1 MKNRVVKQLLTVCMV
16 TALSVSMPMAS
27 WAADNKKETAE
38 TVKEEKKDDTIE
50 ITKDSVGTSVYDKN
64 GVKITIQKL
73 SREENYGNPFFQIK
87 YMIENNSS
95 KDVTISMYDSYVDDF
110 NVGTYGGNTI
120 DAGKKGVADL
130 SVWEKDY
137 KPYDIDD
144 FKIWDATLKI
154 SDTDGVLL
162 ESDINIQRDAFTGD
176 IDDSQQSA
184 TEGTQVDD
192 QNDELSQKIETLETQ
207 NKELEDKN
215 NELENKNNKLESK
228 NSELDGKNQE
238 LESKNSE
245 LESKNQELA
254 NKNSDLESKNKEL
267 EDKLNQAEE
276 EKKQEETEP
285 TAAPTE
291 TPVEDTP
298 APEPTQEEAA
308 PEAEQK
314 PVVEYKD
321 ATTIRIVQQALND
334 AGYNC
339 GNPDGVAGGKTTEA
353 VTKYQTDKG
362 LTVNGLVTDELLQ
375 SLNVVEKVQDAVQ
388 KEASKGEYGGDY
400 TYDQLARNPD
410 TYKNQKIKISG
421 KVLQAEYD
429 DDICYARIAMNN
441 DYNTVVFVTYSSDL
455 LNYRLLEDD
464 KVTVYGVSYGV
475 YSYKAVSGATITIP
489 WLNADMI
496 EM

>member
-1 MKNRVVKQLLTVCMV
+1 MEDMGMRNRVVRRLLMVCMAM
-16 TALSVSMPMAS
+16 ALTVSMPMAS
-27 WAADNKKETAE
+27 WAADSQKETSEENNSDDIVISKNGADMVLYKDKKLSVEFGECTYTKDASDAQFTTHLQNDYPNIFTISFDDVKVDGSALELKPNSGEYKAGNWAWSSWRIDLETLQTAGLTDFKEMTFTVKGTLNNGTDLFEKNVTINRDAFKSLADETDNSEDESTEETTEESISEETAE
-38 TVKEEKKDDTIE
+38 TSSSTDDEKYDELLQRMDELEEK
-50 ITKDSVGTSVYDKN
+50 
-64 GVKITIQKL
+64 
-73 SREENYGNPFFQIK
+73 
-87 YMIENNSS
+87 
-95 KDVTISMYDSYVDDF
+95 
-110 NVGTYGGNTI
+110 
-120 DAGKKGVADL
+120 
-130 SVWEKDY
+130 
-137 KPYDIDD
+137 
-144 FKIWDATLKI
+144 
-154 SDTDGVLL
+154 
-162 ESDINIQRDAFTGD
+162 
-176 IDDSQQSA
+176 
-184 TEGTQVDD
+184 
-192 QNDELSQKIETLETQ
+192 
-207 NKELEDKN
+207 NKELED
-215 NELENKNNKLESK
+215 
-228 NSELDGKNQE
+228 
-238 LESKNSE
+238 
-245 LESKNQELA
+245 
-254 NKNSDLESKNKEL
+254 KNKEL
-267 EDKLNQAEE
+267 EDKLSQSEE

-291 TPVEDTP
+291 TVTPEPTETPAEDTP
-298 APEPTQEEAA
+298 APEPTEEPAQEEAA

-375 SLNVVEKVQDAVQ
+375 ALNVVDKVQDAVQ
-388 KEASKGEYGGDY
+388 KEASKGEYGADY
-400 TYDQLARNPD
+400 SYDQLARNPD

>member
-1 MKNRVVKQLLTVCMV
+1 MGVGRMKKRIVVASIAAMTLMFGTNVYAEDALQYGQEAEIQTDSGSYKVTVDKIIETDQFDRDDR
-16 TALSVSMPMAS
+16 TAKVVCV
-27 WAADNKKETAE
+27 DC
-38 TVKEEKKDDTIE
+38 V
-50 ITKDSVGTSVYDKN
+50 
-64 GVKITIQKL
+64 
-73 SREENYGNPFFQIK
+73 
-87 YMIENNSS
+87 IENIDYKN
-95 KDVTISMYDSYVDDF
+95 YDNQLSAY
-110 NVGTYGGNTI
+110 NVGTGEVSLVDGDGISAEFYDVATTSKDGYEFSADIKPGE
-120 DAGKKGVADL
+120 KKRVAL
-130 SVWEKDY
+130 PFFVPE
-137 KPYDIDD
+137 
-144 FKIWDATLKI
+144 
-154 SDTDGVLL
+154 
-162 ESDINIQRDAFTGD
+162 
-176 IDDSQQSA
+176 A
-184 TEGTQVDD
+184 TESVTVKIDSKYEINQSLGGEDNEASTEETQE
-192 QNDELSQKIETLETQ
+192 NDASELKKQIETLEAE
-207 NKELEDKN
+207 NNDLKAENEALKKE
-215 NELENKNNKLESK
+215 NEELKK
-228 NSELDGKNQE
+228 SEKNQE
-238 LESKNSE
+238 E
-245 LESKNQELA
+245 
-254 NKNSDLESKNKEL
+254 
-267 EDKLNQAEE
+267 
-276 EKKQEETEP
+276 
-285 TAAPTE
+285 
-291 TPVEDTP
+291 TP
-298 APEPTQEEAA
+298 APEPTETPAEDIPAPKPTAEATEKPAQEKAA
-308 PEAEQK
+308 PETEQK

-400 TYDQLARNPD
+400 SYDQLARNPD

>member
-1 MKNRVVKQLLTVCMV
+1 MKKKIVVASIAAATLMFGSNVYAENALQYGQEAEIQTDSGNYKV
-16 TALSVSMPMAS
+16 TIDKIV
-27 WAADNKKETAE
+27 ETDQFDR
-38 TVKEEKKDDTIE
+38 DDRTAKVICV
-50 ITKDSVGTSVYDKN
+50 DCV
-64 GVKITIQKL
+64 
-73 SREENYGNPFFQIK
+73 
-87 YMIENNSS
+87 IENIDYKN
-95 KDVTISMYDSYVDDF
+95 YDNQLSAY
-110 NVGTYGGNTI
+110 NVGTGEVALVDADGISAEFYDVSTTSKDGYEFSADIKPGEKKRVALPFFVPEDTESVTVKIDSKYEISQNLGEEGNEASTEETQEN
-120 DAGKKGVADL
+120 DA
-130 SVWEKDY
+130 S
-137 KPYDIDD
+137 
-144 FKIWDATLKI
+144 
-154 SDTDGVLL
+154 
-162 ESDINIQRDAFTGD
+162 
-176 IDDSQQSA
+176 
-184 TEGTQVDD
+184 
-192 QNDELSQKIETLETQ
+192 ELQKQIETLEAE
-207 NKELEDKN
+207 NNDLKAENEALKKE
-215 NELENKNNKLESK
+215 NEELK
-228 NSELDGKNQE
+228 NSEKNQE
-238 LESKNSE
+238 
-245 LESKNQELA
+245 
-254 NKNSDLESKNKEL
+254 
-267 EDKLNQAEE
+267 
-276 EKKQEETEP
+276 ETPTPEP
-285 TAAPTE
+285 TKVPA
-291 TPVEDTP
+291 EDTP
-298 APEPTQEEAA
+298 TPEPTLEPTEEPAQEEAA
-308 PEAEQK
+308 PETEQK

-441 DYNTVVFVTYSSDL
+441 DYNTVVFVTYSGDL